1 MSQPDP
7 EPTPLPRR
15 PTSRPALQ
23 ERVSA
28 AILQAAARVIA
39 AQGEKASMAD
49 VAAEAG
55 VARGTLYRY
64 FPSREV
70 LLDELAQVAAS
81 GAGSRLAAARLDE
94 VPAREGVV
102 RAVRAFLDGGDAFI
116 AIARERTRST
126 RFDELVAGPLRRLV
140 ERAQAEGQL
149 RDDISAPWLAESL
162 LALTVALVVTS
173 PNVGREDA
181 VALISGLYL
190 DGAHARPLP
199 TPS

>member
-1 MSQPDP
+1 M
-7 EPTPLPRR
+7 
-15 PTSRPALQ
+15 
-23 ERVSA
+23 SA

-149 RDDISAPWLAESL
+149 RGDISAPWLAESL
-162 LALTVALVVTS
+162 LALTVAFVVTS
-173 PNVGREDA
+173 PKVGREDV
-181 VALISGLYL
+181 VAMVTGLYL
-190 DGAHARPLP
+190 DGAHARLLP
-199 TPS
+199 ATREQMEDSAQWATQIK